1 VYSIYLV
8 AHAKLITVLEYEL
21 PVWLIRELVY
31 SLILYLLVLKLLI
44 PELGIGGE
52 TTEESLSQ
60 LFRKL
65 T

>member
-1 VYSIYLV
+1 MYSIYLV